1 MKLFEMFLAALGLI
15 VAVGFVAMIA
25 VIYPVIIRAILGL

>member
-15 VAVGFVAMIA
+15 VAVWFVVMIA
-25 VIYPVIIRAILGL
+25 VIYPVIMRVILGL

>member
-1 MKLFEMFLAALGLI
+1 MKLFEIFLAAICII